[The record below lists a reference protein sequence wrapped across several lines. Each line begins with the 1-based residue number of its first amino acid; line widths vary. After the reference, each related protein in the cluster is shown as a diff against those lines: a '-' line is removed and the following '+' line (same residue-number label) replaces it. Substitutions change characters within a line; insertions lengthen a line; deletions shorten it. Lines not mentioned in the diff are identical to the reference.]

1 MGPLGKGSAKG
12 WHGLGSAAIYP
23 EASVQRGWG
32 FGPWLLYRFPVT
44 LLGMGCQEASE
55 ASEAEMRRRSHPAYG
70 MERWERL
77 QIQIKTIGHGPSSLR
92 L

>member
-44 LLGMGCQEASE
+44 LLGMGCKKRLKLL
-55 ASEAEMRRRSHPAYG
+55 RRKCDGGVIRHMEWNVGKGYRFRSKPSG
-70 MERWERL
+70 MDL
-77 QIQIKTIGHGPSSLR
+77 QA
-92 L
+92 